1 MKLSMVCFKYYA
13 LYQFLSSCW
22 KNGFKNHYSNQVG
35 KVLCL
40 KWRNQ
45 RGLESQHCQ
54 RNKATDLT
62 WKQNNDCLLIRPC
75 LSLDTDIG
83 RSGQVVLLLTVLHNS
98 SFWPTTVLRR
108 TFL

>member
-1 MKLSMVCFKYYA
+1 MKLSMLEVLCFTTSWVP
-13 LYQFLSSCW
+13 LE
-22 KNGFKNHYSNQVG
+22 KNGFKISGQVG

-45 RGLESQHCQ
+45 RGLESQHCQFLCQ

-83 RSGQVVLLLTVLHNS
+83 RTGQVVLLLTVLVIVV
-98 SFWPTTVLRR
+98 FGQL
-108 TFL
+108 L